1 MRWASPLSMPKRRA
15 SRRLS
20 SLRPST
26 VRSSSRR
33 FMRPTPTSCSIR
45 RRKWAQPSSWAP
57 RTCGY
62 SAKPPRVAKPLSVLL
77 TTWRKSLPRPSNPA
91 SAARIGRWAN
101 IAWHS
106 GVQEPAKVRYDRTM
120 TLKGKIV
127 FVTGA
132 SSGIGAATALAFA
145 AEGARLLL
153 AARRMDKLAAVA
165 EAALKRGA
173 QAVHSFSLDVRDR
186 NAVKQA
192 IEKLP
197 AEWAAIDVLV
207 NNAGLSRGLEKL
219 YQGNID
225 DWDEMIDTNV
235 KGLLY
240 VTRAVVPG
248 MVERDRGHVI
258 NLGSVAGE
266 MTYPNGAV
274 YCASKAAERAINDGL
289 REDVLGT
296 PIRVTSVDPG
306 MVESEFS
313 LVRFHGDAERAA
325 KVYQNIKPLTPEDI
339 AETIVW
345 AASRPEHVNIARVVL
360 TPVHQ
365 ANALLFHRIA

>member
-1 MRWASPLSMPKRRA
+1 
-15 SRRLS
+15 
-20 SLRPST
+20 
-26 VRSSSRR
+26 
-33 FMRPTPTSCSIR
+33 
-45 RRKWAQPSSWAP
+45 
-57 RTCGY
+57 
-62 SAKPPRVAKPLSVLL
+62 
-77 TTWRKSLPRPSNPA
+77 
-91 SAARIGRWAN
+91 
-101 IAWHS
+101 
-106 GVQEPAKVRYDRTM
+106 M

-132 SSGIGAATALAFA
+132 SAGIGAATALAFA

-153 AARRMDKLAAVA
+153 AARRMDKLAKVAAAALQRGA
-165 EAALKRGA
+165 EA
-173 QAVHSFSLDVRDR
+173 VHTFSLDVRDR
-186 NAVKQA
+186 GAVQQA
-192 IEKLP
+192 IETLP

-219 YQGNID
+219 YQGKIE
-225 DWDEMIDTNV
+225 DWEEMIDTNV

-248 MVERDRGHVI
+248 MVERGRGHVV

-274 YCASKAAERAINDGL
+274 YCASKAAERSINDGL

-306 MVESEFS
+306 MVETDFS

-325 KVYQNIKPLTPEDI
+325 KVYKGVKPLVAEDI
-339 AETIVW
+339 ADVIVW
-345 AASRPEHVNIARVVL
+345 TVSRPEHVNIARVVL
-360 TPVHQ
+360 TPVQQ
-365 ANALLFHRIA
+365 ANALLFHREA